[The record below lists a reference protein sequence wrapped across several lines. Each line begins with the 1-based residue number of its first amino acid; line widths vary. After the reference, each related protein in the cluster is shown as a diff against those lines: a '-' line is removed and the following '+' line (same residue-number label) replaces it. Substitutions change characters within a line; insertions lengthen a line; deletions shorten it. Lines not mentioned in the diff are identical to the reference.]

1 VTLENPVVFLG
12 FTRAFWHNAPRQGA
26 AMKGIILAGGTGS
39 RLFPLTKVT
48 NKHLLPVGREPMI
61 FHPVRKL
68 TAAGIEEILVVTG
81 VEHMGDVVTLL
92 GSGKDF
98 GCRFTYKVQDEA
110 GGIAQALGLAEN
122 FAGQELICA
131 ILGDNIFA
139 DDIRAYVKAF
149 REQGRGARLLLKQVH
164 DPQRYGVAEVDGSRV
179 VRIVE
184 KPKKPKSDLAVVGIY
199 FYDSQVFDI
208 IRTLKP
214 SARGEL
220 EITDVNNHYLR
231 AGTLQCDRLTGWW
244 TDAGTFDS
252 LAAANEL
259 VRRK

>member
-1 VTLENPVVFLG
+1 
-12 FTRAFWHNAPRQGA
+12 
-26 AMKGIILAGGTGS
+26 MKGIILAGGTGS
-39 RLFPLTKVT
+39 RLYPLTKVT

-61 FHPVRKL
+61 FHPLRKL
-68 TAAGIEEILVVTG
+68 TEAGIDEILVVTG

-122 FAGQELICA
+122 FAGRDLVCVV
-131 ILGDNIFA
+131 LGDNLFL
-139 DDIRAYVKAF
+139 DSLRPFVDAF
-149 REQGRGARLLLKQVH
+149 REQGSGARLLLKQVP
-164 DPQRYGVAEVDGSRV
+164 DPQRYGVAEVDGTRV

-184 KPKKPKSDLAVVGIY
+184 KPKQPKSDLAVVGIY
-199 FYDSQVFDI
+199 FYDAEVFGV

-231 AGTLQCDRLTGWW
+231 AGTLRCDRLTGWW
-244 TDAGTFDS
+244 TDAGTFES
-252 LAAANEL
+252 LHAANEL
-259 VRRK
+259 VGARATEKAPGKGRR